1 MDLSSELKR
10 REQRLAVI
18 AAAKT
23 GIEARAQARFAAEHA
38 SSPSAKR
45 VASRT
50 PGGTPPKAPERGP
63 RATDQVNLTDAESR
77 IMPTAGG
84 GFEQADNAQAGVDTE
99 THLIVAQHLA
109 DHTNDKQEIGPAMAR
124 RDALPEV
131 FGAVEAL
138 AADTGYD
145 CQETLERCAAAD
157 SPRPA
162 HAGRGHCASAAH
174 PRRQGPLGQAQGH
187 GRDRL
192 RHHQARAGTTAQF
205 LLRGLRAV
213 QGAWALA
220 CPGWNLKRILRL
232 KDEENGKIARFREEY
247 RQSRCFTRNR
257 LSHFCQCGLSAPDP
271 EPKPDRL
278 LGDRSGR
285 MADCRSQPGEPLWM
299 ASSGHRTPR
308 DRRPRWRRLRSFESL
323 DTGAQAN
330 SQDCTVA
337 HGLSLAN

>member
-1 MDLSSELKR
+1 MGLFKLGTVGLDRTKLNATASKHRAPSFAHAERPEEQLKGEVEELLRPAEQAEYARKLAEREAR
-10 REQRLAVI
+10 RER
-18 AAAKT
+18 T
-23 GIEARAQARFAAEHA
+23 G
-38 SSPSAKR
+38 
-45 VASRT
+45 RT

-84 GFEQADNAQAGVDTE
+84 DFEQADNAQAGVDTE

-109 DHTNDKQEIGPAMAR
+109 DHTNDKQEIGP
-124 RDALPEV
+124 
-131 FGAVEAL
+131 AL

-213 QGAWALA
+213 RGAWALA
-220 CPGWNLKRILRL
+220 CPGWNLKRISAL
-232 KDEENGKIARFREEY
+232 KG
-247 RQSRCFTRNR
+247 
-257 LSHFCQCGLSAPDP
+257 
-271 EPKPDRL
+271 
-278 LGDRSGR
+278 
-285 MADCRSQPGEPLWM
+285 
-299 ASSGHRTPR
+299 
-308 DRRPRWRRLRSFESL
+308 
-323 DTGAQAN
+323 
-330 SQDCTVA
+330 
-337 HGLSLAN
+337 